1 VVADPTAITARTRL
15 IVMAQYLLLRLEG
28 PLMSFGGLA
37 VDQHR
42 SVQRWP
48 ATSMLTGLL
57 ANALGWRRTD
67 HDLLQ
72 RLQARLCWA
81 ARLDRPGVPLT
92 DYQTAELRADEKRG
106 WTTRGVFEERSFN
119 GTHQIWRDY
128 RADASVALACGLD
141 DADEAPTV
149 QALAAAINQPHRPL
163 FLGRKLCAPST
174 RLVVGLAAA
183 SDAVEALHQLPRAA
197 DATPHPTVFFNERA
211 APTVAHLMRHRV
223 SDERQFSLDVHAGA
237 QWVYET
243 TVSGAAAASGG
254 SA

>member
-1 VVADPTAITARTRL
+1 L
-15 IVMAQYLLLRLEG
+15 IVMALHLLLRLEG
-28 PLMSFGGLA
+28 PLMSFGSLA

-42 SVQRWP
+42 PVQRWP

-72 RLQARLCWA
+72 RLQARLRWA

-141 DADEAPTV
+141 EADEAPTV
-149 QALAAAINQPHRPL
+149 RALATAINQPHRPL
-163 FLGRKLCAPST
+163 FLGRKSCPPST
-174 RLVVGLAAA
+174 RLLVGIADAP
-183 SDAVEALHQLPRAA
+183 DAVQALGQMPRTA
-197 DATPHPTVFFNERA
+197 DAAPHPVVFFNDRA
-211 APTVAHLMRHRV
+211 APNAPHSMRHRV

-243 TVSGAAAASGG
+243 TASGAVATPGAS
-254 SA
+254 A

>member
-1 VVADPTAITARTRL
+1 L
-15 IVMAQYLLLRLEG
+15 IVMALFLLLRLEG
-28 PLMSFGGLA
+28 PLMSFGSLA

-42 SVQRWP
+42 PVQRWP

-67 HDLLQ
+67 HNPLQ
-72 RLQARLCWA
+72 RLQARLRWA

-128 RADASVALACGLD
+128 RADASVAMACGLD
-141 DADEAPTV
+141 ETDEAPTV
-149 QALAAAINQPHRPL
+149 QTLATALNQPHRPL
-163 FLGRKLCAPST
+163 FLGRKSCAPST
-174 RLVVGLAAA
+174 RLLVGMADA
-183 SDAVEALHQLPRAA
+183 SDAVDALGQLPRAA
-197 DATPHPTVFFNERA
+197 DAVPQPVVFFNERA
-211 APTVAHLMRHRV
+211 VPSAAHLMRHRV

-237 QWVYET
+237 QWVYEAKA
-243 TVSGAAAASGG
+243 SGAVAAPGAN
-254 SA
+254 A